1 LFERRFSQKMPARAV
16 ALAEAVDTAWS
27 LAVPLA
33 IVGSTNIVCV

>member
-1 LFERRFSQKMPARAV
+1 
-16 ALAEAVDTAWS
+16 LAEAVDTAWS